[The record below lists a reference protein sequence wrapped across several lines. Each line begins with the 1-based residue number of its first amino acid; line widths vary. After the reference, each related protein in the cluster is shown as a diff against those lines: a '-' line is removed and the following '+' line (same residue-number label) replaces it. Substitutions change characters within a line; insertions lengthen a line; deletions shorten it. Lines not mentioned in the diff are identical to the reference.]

1 LVFGFWY
8 LAAMQ
13 FAYTALTA
21 AGQKVGGMIDAES
34 EAQVLRSLE
43 EKNLFPVSVA
53 AKGAQKTARAKK
65 GKGVRSR
72 DVGVMYGQLADLI
85 GSGVPLLRALDTLIK
100 STPNANLV
108 LVLRE
113 IRGAVADGKS
123 LNESM
128 KQFPEIFPTLHTSM
142 VQAGE
147 RASMLETVLRSLSSF
162 IERLDELRSKV
173 LGAMIYPMLLVT
185 VGIAVMV
192 GALVFFVPKFEPLLA
207 NVQQALPTKL
217 IFTMS
222 IILRSYWHFVAIAL
236 VAAVFAGLTL
246 FKSPQAKRLAER
258 WRMKI
263 PVVGG
268 ALRMVAITRF
278 CRILGT
284 MLTNGVPLLQAMNI
298 AKGATGSTLMADRI
312 AEAAESVR
320 EGKSL
325 TAPLGVGG
333 LFPEQI
339 LAMLAV
345 AEESNQL
352 EKVLLQIADTVERR
366 TNREV
371 DQAVRLVEP
380 LILCLVAAG
389 IGFLA
394 LGLLLPIF
402 TMASSLGKG

>member
-1 LVFGFWY
+1 
-8 LAAMQ
+8 MQ
-13 FAYTALTA
+13 FAYTALTNT
-21 AGQKVGGMIDAES
+21 GQKVGGLLEAES
-34 EAQVLRSLE
+34 ESAVLRSLE
-43 EKNLFPVSVA
+43 EKNLFPVSVSIR
-53 AKGAQKTARAKK
+53 GAQKTARARR
-65 GKGVRSR
+65 GKGVRKR
-72 DVGVMYGQLADLI
+72 DVGIMYGQLADLI
-85 GSGVPLLRALDTLIK
+85 GSGVPLLRALDTLVK
-100 STPNANLV
+100 STPNQNLV
-108 LVLRE
+108 VILRE
-113 IRGAVADGKS
+113 IRASVADGKA
-123 LNESM
+123 LNDSM
-128 KQFPEIFPTLHTSM
+128 KQFPEVFPQLHTSM

-147 RASMLETVLRSLSSF
+147 RASMLETVLRSLSGF
-162 IERLDELRSKV
+162 IERMDELQSKV
-173 LGAMIYPMLLVT
+173 LGAMIYPALLVT
-185 VGIAVMV
+185 VGVGVMI
-192 GALVFFVPKFEPLLA
+192 GALIFFVPKFEPLLA
-207 NVQQALPTKL
+207 NVKQALPTKL

-222 IILRSYWHFVAIAL
+222 LVLRSYWHFVAIAL
-236 VAAVFAGLTL
+236 VGAVFAL
-246 FKSPQAKRLAER
+246 FAVFRSESAKRIFEQ
-258 WRMKI
+258 WRMRV
-263 PVVGG
+263 PVVGT

-333 LFPEQI
+333 LFPEQV
-339 LAMLAV
+339 LAMLSV

-402 TMASSLGKG
+402 TMASSLGKN

>member
-1 LVFGFWY
+1 
-8 LAAMQ
+8 MQ
-13 FAYTALTA
+13 FAYTALTNT
-21 AGQKVGGMIDAES
+21 GQKVGGSLEAES
-34 EAQVLRSLE
+34 ESAVLRSLE
-43 EKNLFPVSVA
+43 EKNLFPVSVSVR
-53 AKGAQKTARAKK
+53 GAQKTEQARR
-65 GKGVRSR
+65 GKGVRKR

-85 GSGVPLLRALDTLIK
+85 GSGVPLLRALDTLVR
-100 STPNANLV
+100 STPNRNLV
-108 LVLRE
+108 LILRE
-113 IRGAVADGKS
+113 IRGAVADGKA

-128 KQFPEIFPTLHTSM
+128 KQFPEVFPQLHISM

-147 RASMLETVLRSLSSF
+147 RASMLETVTRSLSSF
-162 IERLDELRSKV
+162 IERMDELQSKV
-173 LGAMIYPMLLVT
+173 LGAMIYPALLVT
-185 VGIAVMV
+185 VGVGVMI
-192 GALVFFVPKFEPLLA
+192 GALIFFVPKFEPLLA
-207 NVQQALPTKL
+207 NVKQALPTKL

-222 IILRSYWHFVAIAL
+222 MVLRSYWHFVAIAL
-236 VAAVFAGLTL
+236 AGAVFAL
-246 FKSPQAKRLAER
+246 FAVFRSESAKRVFEQ
-258 WRMKI
+258 WRMRV
-263 PVVGG
+263 PVVGT

>member
-1 LVFGFWY
+1 
-8 LAAMQ
+8 MQ
-13 FAYTALTA
+13 FAYTARTGAGRKIAGELEADNEA
-21 AGQKVGGMIDAES
+21 A
-34 EAQVLRSLE
+34 VLRALE
-43 EKNLFPVSVA
+43 DRELFPISIA
-53 AKGAQKTARAKK
+53 QKGASKAARTKR
-65 GKGVRSR
+65 GRGVRNR

-100 STPNANLV
+100 STPSPGLV
-108 LVLRE
+108 FLLKE
-113 IRGAVADGKS
+113 IRNAVADGKA
-123 LNESM
+123 LHESM
-128 KQFPEIFPTLHTSM
+128 REFPEVFPILHTSM

-147 RASMLETVLRSLSSF
+147 RASMLETVLSSLATF
-162 IERLDELRSKV
+162 LERWDELKSKV
-173 LGAMIYPMLLVT
+173 MGAMIYPALLTT

-192 GALVFFVPKFEPLLA
+192 GALIFFVPKFEPLLA
-207 NVQQALPTKL
+207 NVQQALPTKV
-217 IFTMS
+217 IFGMS
-222 IILRSYWHFVAIAL
+222 TALRSYWYL
-236 VAAVFAGLTL
+236 VLIGLGGLAVLGWSTL
-246 FKSPQAKRLAER
+246 RTEASKRAFER
-258 WRMKI
+258 WRLKI
-263 PVVGG
+263 PVVGT

-284 MLTNGVPLLQAMNI
+284 MLANGVPLLQALAI
-298 AKGATGSTLMADRI
+298 AKDATGSTLMADRI
-312 AEAAESVR
+312 SDAVESVR

-325 TAPLGVGG
+325 TAPLGEGG
-333 LFPEQI
+333 LFPEQV
-339 LAMLAV
+339 LAMLSV

-366 TNREV
+366 TNRQV

>member
-1 LVFGFWY
+1 MYGALT
-8 LAAMQ
+8 MQ

-21 AGQKVGGMIDAES
+21 AGQKVGGQIDAES

-53 AKGAQKTARAKK
+53 AKGAQKTARARR
-65 GKGVRSR
+65 GKGVRNR
-72 DVGVMYGQLADLI
+72 DIGVMYGQLADLI
-85 GSGVPLLRALDTLIK
+85 GSGVPLLRALDTLVK

-108 LVLRE
+108 VVLRE

-147 RASMLETVLRSLSSF
+147 RASMLQTVLLSLATF

-173 LGAMIYPMLLVT
+173 LGAMIYPALLVT
-185 VGIAVMV
+185 VGLAVMV

-217 IFTMS
+217 IFTLS
-222 IILRSYWHFVAIAL
+222 IILRSYWHLVAIVL
-236 VAAVFAGLTL
+236 VVAIFAGLSV
-246 FKSPQAKRLAER
+246 FRSESAKRAAER

-263 PVVGG
+263 PVIGT

-333 LFPEQI
+333 LFPEQV
-339 LAMLAV
+339 LAMLSV

-352 EKVLLQIADTVERR
+352 QKVLLQIADTVERR